1 MYIYIYMHIY
11 TYLKYVYVYIFQD
24 REIKKN
30 IKILQQQNIFKDNM
44 YNLMNK
50 L

>member
-1 MYIYIYMHIY
+1 MHIY